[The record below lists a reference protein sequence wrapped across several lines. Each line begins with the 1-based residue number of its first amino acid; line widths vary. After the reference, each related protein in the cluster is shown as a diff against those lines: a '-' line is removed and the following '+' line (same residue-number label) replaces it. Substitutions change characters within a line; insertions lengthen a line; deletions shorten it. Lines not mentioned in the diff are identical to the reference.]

1 MAGVGFVL
9 QKLSQ
14 RDDFA
19 GNMMAFFYSAIISS
33 GPWLFTVL
41 CLAILVLVGNE
52 YLLGA
57 DIAEFR
63 IIIIYNFSFSLVLS
77 APVIMIVTR
86 YLSDMIYAE
95 DVSGAPGALV
105 GMLVFTYCMAVP
117 LAILFYFFYAQL
129 DVGVRVAAILNF
141 ILITGIW
148 LANVFLSAMKEY
160 ASIAR
165 SFGIGMFVAL
175 CAAIYLSKEFAI
187 AGMLFGFNI
196 GLAYIF
202 FDVVARILSEYP
214 GEVRQPFSFLRY
226 FKTHWEVALSGL
238 IYNLAV
244 WVDKWVMWS
253 SHGSTMQSNGLISF
267 PHYDGAMFLA
277 YLSIVPAIAL
287 FTFSVET
294 RFFEVYL
301 RFYQDIKNHA
311 TYERIEHNTRALW
324 QTVLDSARGVL
335 VLQLTIAITLLLLAP
350 VILSFLQSSPMQLGI
365 FRYGVLGSSFHALT
379 MFITAML
386 SYFDAR
392 LKLLFISV
400 VFFVLNAL
408 LTMLSLEMGQAW
420 YGWGYTAASIGSFFV
435 AFLIFAHHL
444 KQLPFE
450 TFVANNTSVN

>member
-14 RDDFA
+14 RGDFA

-33 GPWLFTVL
+33 GPWLFTVV
-41 CLAILVLVGNE
+41 CLAVLVLVGNQ
-52 YLLGA
+52 YLLGE

-117 LAILFYFFYAQL
+117 VAILFYFFYAQL
-129 DVGVRVAAILNF
+129 DVGIKVAAILNF

-160 ASIAR
+160 ASLAR

-196 GLAYIF
+196 GLAFIF

-214 GEVRQPFSFLRY
+214 GEVRQPFSFIRY

-253 SHGSTMQSNGLISF
+253 SQGSTMQPNGLISF

-294 RFFEVYL
+294 KFFEAYL
-301 RFYQDIKNHA
+301 RFYQDIKHHA
-311 TYERIEHNTRALW
+311 TYERIEHNATVLW
-324 QTVLDSARGVL
+324 QTVLGSARGVL
-335 VLQLTIAITLLLLAP
+335 VLQLTIAIILLILAP
-350 VILSFLQSSPMQLGI
+350 LILSFLQSSPMQLGI
-365 FRYGVLGSSFHALT
+365 FRYGVLGSVFHALT

-400 VFFVLNAL
+400 VFFVLNTS

-420 YGWGYTAASIGSFFV
+420 YGWGYTAASIGSFSV

-450 TFVANNTSVN
+450 TFVANNASVN